1 MCANL
6 KGETDFATLRR
17 ELFGFNSVTIETGT
31 VSANATELFEVTED
45 EDIVDS
51 VTFSPTD
58 RELPKFGRLI
68 AIRVNIESGSTN
80 TTLTIYEDESGNDI
94 DQTAQ
99 ITNLDISDSPE
110 SFTLAN
116 SSGLPFVNQ
125 QDENTVH
132 LEIDE
137 LSGNNSEYEIKL
149 IWSSVNSA
157 DVDLGAI

>member
-51 VTFSPTD
+51 VTLSPTD

-80 TTLTIYEDESGNDI
+80 TTLTIYEDESGNAI